1 MQQDA
6 LAVKINLLDFSNNAD
21 TTTRSTSK
29 GMGYLKKFGLMI
41 ASLLF
46 LAACSDDNNAAPKEE
61 AAAKPAEQ
69 EVAVEQKEMT
79 EEGFITQVTTDQILV
94 NNIYFDIPEDVKV
107 VSMNGEESTD
117 GVISDIRTGMKVN
130 IEYMGPLPEGFPM
143 EGQADVVSIMND
155 EQSKKESDALSAFIQ
170 GEQLPRLLM
179 IGQPLVRDNNI
190 GFLFSNMENGKMSE
204 VKIDLDT
211 HEYTIGGK

>member
-1 MQQDA
+1 M
-6 LAVKINLLDFSNNAD
+6 
-21 TTTRSTSK
+21 
-29 GMGYLKKFGLMI
+29 LKKFGLMI

-46 LAACSDDNNAAPKEE
+46 LAACSDDNNAAPAEE
-61 AAAKPAEQ
+61 EKAQPAEK
-69 EVAVEQKEMT
+69 EVAAEQQEMT

-107 VSMNGEESTD
+107 VSKNGETSVD
-117 GVISDIRTGMKVN
+117 GVIRDIRAGMKVN
-130 IEYMGPLPEGFPM
+130 IEYMGPLPDGFPM
-143 EGQADVVSIMND
+143 EGQADVVSILND
-155 EQSKKESDALSAFIQ
+155 EESKKESDALSAFIQ

>member
-1 MQQDA
+1 M
-6 LAVKINLLDFSNNAD
+6 
-21 TTTRSTSK
+21 
-29 GMGYLKKFGLMI
+29 KKFGLMI
-41 ASLLF
+41 ASLVF
-46 LAACSDDNNAAPKEE
+46 LAACSDDDNAAPKEE
-61 AAAKPAEQ
+61 TAKPAEQ
-69 EVAVEQKEMT
+69 EVAAEQKEMT
-79 EEGFITQVTTDQILV
+79 ESGFITQVTTDQILV

-107 VSMNGEESTD
+107 VSKNGEESTD

-155 EQSKKESDALSAFIQ
+155 EQSKKEADALSAFIQ
-170 GEQLPRLLM
+170 GEQLPRLLV

-211 HEYTIGGK
+211 HEYTIGGE

>member
-1 MQQDA
+1 MQQRE
-6 LAVKINLLDFSNNAD
+6 LAVKINLLDFSNNDD

-41 ASLLF
+41 ASLLV
-46 LAACSDDNNAAPKEE
+46 LAACSDDNNTAPAEE
-61 AAAKPAEQ
+61 EKAQPAEQ
-69 EVAVEQKEMT
+69 KVAAEQQDLT

-107 VSMNGEESTD
+107 VSMNGGESTD

-130 IEYMGPLPEGFPM
+130 IEYKGPLLDGFPM

-155 EQSKKESDALSAFIQ
+155 EESKKESDALLAFIQ
-170 GEQLPRLLM
+170 GEQLPRLLL